1 MLSKLIKEQRY
12 DAGATIV
19 KAGAGGH
26 GLYIIK
32 EGTVEVIR
40 DGQRVASMG
49 PGQFFG
55 EISVLDGGPRTADVR
70 AQSDTVCLT
79 LVSWEVKPLLMDNP
93 SLTYKMLQEMVKT
106 LDPREATILRAR
118 FGLDG
123 GPEKTLEEV
132 GEKFGVTRER
142 VRQIQNIALKKLRKM
157 IEKLEAA
164 KTR

>member
-1 MLSKLIKEQRY
+1 MAVKTDPTESLRRVPLFSGLDRKELDMLSKLIREQRY
-12 DAGATIV
+12 DAGSTIV

-55 EISVLDGGPRTADVR
+55 EISVLDGGPRTADVQ
-70 AQSDTVCLT
+70 AQSETVCLT

-93 SLTYKMLQEMVKT
+93 SLTYKMLLEMVKR
-106 LDPREATILRAR
+106 LRSQAPREH
-118 FGLDG
+118 D
-123 GPEKTLEEV
+123 
-132 GEKFGVTRER
+132 
-142 VRQIQNIALKKLRKM
+142 
-157 IEKLEAA
+157 
-164 KTR
+164 